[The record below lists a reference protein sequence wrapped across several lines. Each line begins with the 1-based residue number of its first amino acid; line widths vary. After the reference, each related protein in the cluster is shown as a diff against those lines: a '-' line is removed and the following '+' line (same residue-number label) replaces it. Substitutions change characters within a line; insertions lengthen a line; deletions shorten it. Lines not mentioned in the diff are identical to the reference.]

1 MKKLFASLVLGL
13 SLLTTGAVVTAQ
25 TAATAVPAASAPTDA
40 KPADTAAPAAP
51 VATPAVVAPA
61 APAAMAAASE
71 PAPAAPAAA
80 APVPNKGDTTWMM
93 VSTLLVIMMTIP
105 GLALFY
111 GGLVRSKNMLSVLMQ
126 IMVTF
131 SMIVVLWVIYGYSI
145 AFTEGNAFF
154 GGFDR
159 LFMKGVWDNAA
170 GTFANAAT
178 FSKGVVI
185 PEIVFAAFQATFA
198 GITCCLIVGAFAERM
213 KFSAVLAFMALWFTF
228 SYLPIAHMVWFWMG
242 PDAYTGKDVVDAMN
256 GKAGYI
262 WQSGALDFAGG
273 TVVHINAAIAGLVG
287 AFMVGK
293 RIGYGKESM
302 APHSLTLTM
311 VGAALLWVGWFGFN
325 AGSAL
330 EANGFAALAFIN
342 TLVATAAAV
351 LAWCI
356 GETLMR
362 GKASMLGA
370 ASGCVAG
377 LVAITPA
384 AGNVGIGGG
393 LIIGLVAGFACL
405 WGVNGLKKM
414 LGADDSLD
422 VFGVHGVGGI
432 VGALLTGV
440 FVSPSLGG
448 PGYVADWTTATM
460 VTAADF
466 SMAAQVWTQAKAVL
480 ITIVWSSVVSFI
492 AYKVVDLTIGLRV
505 DEESEREGLD
515 ITSHGETAYH
525 G

>member
-1 MKKLFASLVLGL
+1 MKKLFASLLLGL
-13 SLLTTGAVVTAQ
+13 SLLGTGSAVWAQ
-25 TAATAVPAASAPTDA
+25 APAETPAAAAAASAAAQT
-40 KPADTAAPAAP
+40 KPQAPAAAAPA
-51 VATPAVVAPA
+51 V
-61 APAAMAAASE
+61 M
-71 PAPAAPAAA
+71 AAPAAA
-80 APVPNKGDTTWMM
+80 APIPAAPASAAPAPVPNKGDTAWMM
-93 VSTLLVIMMTIP
+93 VSTILVILMVVP

-126 IMVTF
+126 VMVTF
-131 SMIVVLWVIYGYSI
+131 SMIVVLWFLYGYSL

-159 LFMKGVWDNAA
+159 LFMKGIWDNAA
-170 GTFANAAT
+170 GTFASAAT

-185 PEIVFAAFQATFA
+185 PEIVYAVFQATFA
-198 GITCCLIVGAFAERM
+198 AITCTLIVGAFAERM
-213 KFSAVLAFMALWFTF
+213 KFSAVLLFMAIWFTF
-228 SYLPIAHMVWFWMG
+228 SYIPMAHMVWFWMG
-242 PDAYTGKDVVDAMN
+242 PDVYTAKEVVDAMN
-256 GKAGYI
+256 AKAGYI
-262 WQSGALDFAGG
+262 WQTGALDFAGG
-273 TVVHINAAIAGLVG
+273 TVVHINAAVAGLVG

-293 RIGYGKESM
+293 RIGYGKEAM

-342 TLVATAAAV
+342 TLGATAAAV
-351 LAWCI
+351 LAWCV
-356 GETLMR
+356 GEALMR

-370 ASGCVAG
+370 ASGAVAG

-393 LIIGLVAGFACL
+393 LVIGFIAGFACL
-405 WGVNGLKKM
+405 WGVHGLKKL

-440 FVSPSLGG
+440 FNSPSLGG
-448 PGYVADWTTATM
+448 PGFVADWVTATG
-460 VTAADF
+460 VTAADY
-466 SMAAQVWTQAKAVL
+466 SIVSQVWIQAKAVL
-480 ITIVWSSVVSFI
+480 ITLAWSGVVSFI

-505 DEESEREGLD
+505 SEEDEREGLD
-515 ITSHGETAYH
+515 ITSHGETAYNR
-525 G
+525 